1 MITLTDFQKREDL
14 ILEALHEANQRV
26 KALEM
31 ENTAL
36 LNRLL
41 ELMESDEG
49 VRV

>member
-1 MITLTDFQKREDL
+1 LTDFQKREDL